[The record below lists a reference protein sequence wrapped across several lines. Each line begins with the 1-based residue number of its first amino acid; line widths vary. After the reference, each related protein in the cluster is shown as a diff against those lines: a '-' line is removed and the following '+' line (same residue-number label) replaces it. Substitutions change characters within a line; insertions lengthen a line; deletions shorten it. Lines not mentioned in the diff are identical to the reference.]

1 MRNIP
6 NKIIGSGGGGR
17 RQPDPTIEKD
27 TLNSRQ
33 FGTFLELISEGE
45 IEGFATASKEG
56 RTKNTNAYNNAAKK
70 DIFFNDTPILRP
82 NANSADP
89 RNVDFNFRNVR
100 FVPRFGT
107 SGQGKIKGIVN
118 NSSSTAVGVT
128 VKKGIPVT
136 REIPNRL
143 PNAENP
149 DAVRITITVPSLQ
162 EATTKGDL
170 LGRTIR
176 LKISVSFNNGAF
188 QEKVDDKITGR
199 TADAYQK
206 DYRINLNGTFP
217 VRVRVTRVTNDSTTS
232 SIQDAFEWTTITE
245 VFDKTDTFPDCAYC
259 SLRLDSMQFGS
270 VPTRKYRIRGI
281 KVRIPGAGALNSGT
295 PTVDNATGRIV
306 YPDGYIFNGVM
317 QQAKW
322 TTCPAMILLD
332 LLTDQRYGFGVHISP
347 NFDPSS
353 PSDTDLYEN
362 IDLFTYFT
370 ASKYSNELVNR
381 EARFACNVNIT
392 SSNGAFELINELAGV
407 MRCMPIWS
415 AGSIQLA
422 QDSPKN
428 ASYLFTLA
436 NVTEE
441 GFSYQGSSLKTRH
454 TVISVGFFNMRSREI
469 DFEEV
474 RDDDAVNKFGIITKQ
489 IKAFG
494 CTSRKQARRMGRA
507 VLFAEQH
514 ESEVVTFSTS
524 IDSGVVVRPG
534 AVIDIADPVRSG
546 VRVGG
551 RIKSATS
558 NTIIVDNTSET
569 NLELDNNPQLSVILP
584 NGTVEQ
590 HEVADISGSTILIN
604 GVFSTIPNSNSV
616 WIIEY
621 DNTLAQKFRVIT
633 VEEND
638 GASFTITA
646 LSYVPDKYN
655 FIDKAEE
662 IEERDISILN
672 DPVDPPTALVA
683 EEKIVAINNNA
694 VSKLIISWQPVAGVS
709 QYQVNYRF
717 NNGNFVS
724 TTVSAPDFEIFN
736 TDIGTY
742 EIQVFSYNSALQ
754 LSPTSSDLLFNAEG
768 KTARPENVTGLTI
781 EPFSEKLIRL
791 RWNVAQDI
799 DVTHGGFVYVRHSTL
814 TDGTGTF
821 ANAVDLVDALPGNST
836 QAVVL
841 FLEGE
846 YILKFQD
853 DGGRFSRGETSIVI
867 DLPDN
872 TSQLTAMT
880 RREDLLAQKFC
891 SLNNSGS
898 CTSVKTNVN
907 FDAPSNSL
915 MLTNPARLTGTY
927 VQSNGSDNSVAGTV
941 VTCAVNTHGLSVGQV
956 IQVDYLSGDSVDGEF
971 AVVSVVDANNFT
983 ITASDTLVT
992 SGDVVVKRNMKG
1004 SYEFAETLDLGAV
1017 FSLDLKRHFLTEGFY
1032 IGTLFDDRTALID
1045 TWEDFDG
1052 SEATGVN
1059 SKILVAVSQDMSSYT
1074 AFNEFANGTFKGR
1087 GFKFK
1092 AELETN
1098 DPAQNIKISQL
1109 GFSASLLRR
1118 TEQSNV
1124 LTANGSTNVSFT
1136 NTFFTGATGLDAA
1149 PNSNPPSIG
1158 ITALNLNAGEF
1169 FQVSSIDGAGFTIVF
1184 KDSGGSAINGKEF
1197 TFQAVGFGKG

>member
-1 MRNIP
+1 MKNIP
-6 NKIIGSGGGGR
+6 DKIIGAGGGGG
-17 RQPDPTIEKD
+17 RQPDPTIDDD

-56 RTKNTNAYNNAAKK
+56 RTRGTTAYNNAAKK

-82 NANSADP
+82 NADSANP
-89 RNVDFNFRNVR
+89 RNVDFNFRKVR

-107 SGQGKIKGIVN
+107 SNQTKIKGIVN
-118 NSSSTAVGVT
+118 NSSSTPVGVP
-128 VKKGIPVT
+128 VRKANPVT

-143 PNAENP
+143 PNAANP
-149 DAVRITITVPSLQ
+149 DAVRVTITVPQLQ

-188 QEKVDDKITGR
+188 EEKVDDKITGR
-199 TADAYQK
+199 TADTYQK

-217 VRVRVTRVTNDSTTS
+217 VRVRVTRVTKDSTTS

-259 SLRLDSMQFGS
+259 SLRVDSMEFGS

-295 PTVDNATGRIV
+295 PTVDSNGRIV

-332 LLTDQRYGFGVHISP
+332 LLTEQRYGFGVHISP
-347 NFDPSS
+347 NFDPSN

-362 IDLFTYFT
+362 IDLFTYVT
-370 ASKYSNELVNR
+370 ASKYSNQLVNN

-422 QDSPKN
+422 QDSPKD

-474 RDDDAVNKFGIITKQ
+474 RDQDAIDKFGIITKQ

-534 AVIDIADPVRSG
+534 QVIDVADPVRSG

-551 RIKSATS
+551 RVKSATIK
-558 NTIIVDNTSET
+558 TITVDDTSET
-569 NLELDNNPQLSVILP
+569 TLSDDNNPFVSVILP
-584 NGTVEQ
+584 DGTAERKQ
-590 HEVADISGSTILIN
+590 VAQIDLGVITIN
-604 GVFSTIPNSNSV
+604 GVFSDIPNSNSV
-616 WIIEY
+616 WLLEN
-621 DNTLAQKFRVIT
+621 DSVLPQKFRVIT

-662 IEERDISILN
+662 IEERDITTLN
-672 DPVDPPTALVA
+672 DPVDPPTSLVA

-694 VSKLIISWQPVAGVS
+694 VSKLIISWQPVAGVT

-717 NNGNFVS
+717 NDGNFVS

-736 TDIGTY
+736 TSIGTY
-742 EIQVFSYNSALQ
+742 EIQIFSYNSSLQ
-754 LSPTSSDLLFNAEG
+754 LSPTSSDLVFNAEG
-768 KTARPENVTGLTI
+768 KTARPQNVTGLTI

-814 TDGTGTF
+814 TDGSGTF

-836 QAVVL
+836 QAVVP

-853 DGGRFSRGETSIVI
+853 DGGRFSKGETSIVI

-872 TSQLTAMT
+872 TSQLTALT

-891 SLNNSGS
+891 SINNSGS
-898 CTSVKTNVN
+898 CTAVKTNVN

-941 VTCAVNTHGLSVGQV
+941 VTCAVNTHGLTVGQV
-956 IQVDYLSGDSVDGEF
+956 IQLEYLTGDSIDGEF
-971 AVVSVVDANNFT
+971 AVASVVDANNFT

-1004 SYEFAETLDLGAV
+1004 SYEFAQTLDLGGI

-1052 SEATGVN
+1052 AEATSVN

-1074 AFNEFANGTFKGR
+1074 GFNEFANGTFKGR

-1092 AELETN
+1092 AELETD

-1109 GFSASLLRR
+1109 GFTASLVRR

-1124 LTANGSTNVSFT
+1124 LTANGSTNVTFT
-1136 NTFFTGATGLDAA
+1136 NTFFTGATGLDAGQ
-1149 PNSNPPSIG
+1149 NSNPPSIG

-1169 FQVSSIDGAGFTIVF
+1169 FQVSSIDGSGFTIVF
-1184 KDSGGSAINGKEF
+1184 KDSGGNAINGKEF